1 MPPLMTMTKSDLRRE
16 SGVLL
21 PLFSL
26 PSPYGIGTMGRAA
39 RAFLDRLHESG
50 QSWWQLLPLG
60 PTGYGDSPYQSLSSQ
75 AGNPY
80 LIDLDLLKEE
90 GLLTPDEIGGD
101 WGSDPAAVDYG
112 LLFQRREQVLA
123 FAWQRLKEPKFA
135 TLSQEFA
142 AFCLNSREW
151 LEDFALYA
159 ALKRVFEHKPWYEW
173 PDPLRC
179 RHGWAIE
186 QARLTY
192 ADSIDRQRFY
202 QFLFFRQWRA
212 LRAYAGKLG
221 VKLMGD
227 LPLYCAWDSA
237 DVWAA
242 PEQFQ
247 LDKAGQPLAVAGC
260 PPDDFTPEGQ
270 LWGNPLYNWEDMRC
284 DGFAW
289 WKRRLGCAAR
299 LFDGLRLDHFRGLE
313 AYWSI
318 PREAD
323 GSMSAADG
331 SWQPGPGEAFMRA
344 MREACPD
351 TLIIAEDLGFLT
363 PQVHRLREKAGLP
376 GMKVLEFAFG
386 EEDSAYLP
394 HNHEKNCVC
403 YAGTHD
409 NPPLLGWIAGAD
421 EEELK
426 LARDYL
432 ALPAGCSD
440 RELAGA
446 VLRAGFSSV
455 ASLFVLQL
463 QDLLGL
469 GAEARINRPG
479 SDQGNW
485 CWRLVPGQFGEKEVR
500 ELAHLTRLYGR
511 SGKGGSDGKD

>member
-1 MPPLMTMTKSDLRRE
+1 MSRQ

-26 PSPYGIGTMGRAA
+26 PSPCGVGTLGRAA
-39 RAFLDRLHESG
+39 CDFLDRLHEAG

-80 LIDLDLLKEE
+80 FIDLELLAEE
-90 GLLTPDEIGGD
+90 GLLSAGEIGGD
-101 WGSDPAAVDYG
+101 WGGDPEAVDYG
-112 LLFQRREQVLA
+112 VLFRRREEVLA
-123 FAWQRLKEPKFA
+123 LAWERLKESAFA

-142 AFCLNSREW
+142 AFVMANREW
-151 LEDFALYA
+151 LEDYALYA
-159 ALKRVFEHKPWYEW
+159 ALKREFDHKPWYEW
-173 PDPLRC
+173 PEPLRC
-179 RHGWAIE
+179 RHGWAME
-186 QARLTY
+186 QARAAY
-192 ADSIDRQRFY
+192 GDSIDRQRFY

-212 LRAYAGKLG
+212 LRQYAAGLDI
-221 VKLMGD
+221 KLMGD

-242 PEQFQ
+242 PDQFQ
-247 LDKAGQPLAVAGC
+247 LDAAGKPLAVAGC
-260 PPDDFTPEGQ
+260 PPDDFTPDGQ
-270 LWGNPLYNWEDMRC
+270 LWGNPLYNWDDMRA

-289 WKRRLGCAAR
+289 WRRRLRCAAR

-318 PREAD
+318 PWQED
-323 GSMSAADG
+323 GSHCAADG
-331 SWQPGPGEAFMRA
+331 SWQKGPGEAFLRA
-344 MREACPD
+344 MGEACPD

-363 PQVHRLREKAGLP
+363 PQVQRLREAARLP

-386 EEDSAYLP
+386 DGDSAYLP

-409 NPPLLGWIAGAD
+409 NPPLLGWIAEA
-421 EEELK
+421 EEKELA

-432 ALPAGCSD
+432 DLPEDCSD
-440 RELAGA
+440 LQLARA

-455 ASLFVLQL
+455 ASLFILQL
-463 QDLLGL
+463 QDLLEL
-469 GAEARINRPG
+469 DDLSRINRPG

-485 CWRLVPGQFGEKEVR
+485 RWRLQPGQFGAEEVKR
-500 ELAHLTRLYGR
+500 LARLTRLYGR
-511 SGKGGSDGKD
+511 WPGGK